1 MLNQQLISILFELDY
16 LILLA
21 LLNLPY
27 LLGLRLL
34 RQLLWHLDLGLFG
47 ANFRLAL
54 IVSTHPLPK
63 HLVFILHLPEPLFDD
78 LDFVVTLLYERT
90 VPLLELPLVLELLLH
105 GNDILPQLLDLFFF
119 FARDFHELP
128 SLLLLFLQSFPHVK
142 QL

>member
-1 MLNQQLISILFELDY
+1 MLLLASFSLRLLHVFLRIFFKLLNQQLISILFELDY

-21 LLNLPY
+21 LLNLAY

-90 VPLLELPLVLELLLH
+90 VPLL
-105 GNDILPQLLDLFFF
+105 
-119 FARDFHELP
+119 
-128 SLLLLFLQSFPHVK
+128 
-142 QL
+142 